1 MYLIWVVILILL
13 SLLILYSDTR
23 ISTRDDWNLKENGFI
38 IIKDT
43 LNDDEIDNLKLL
55 CLANDYINV
64 KDYLHKHGK
73 IQKLIRGYT
82 DESYEFQDYIWI
94 IKKSS
99 VHTCHRDNNG
109 DFFNKGQKYPSY
121 TMLIYLVDMDNSLDV
136 IDKSHKVENKNAFD
150 FNISNPLTKLGC
162 KSGDIVLFNANLIH
176 VGTINEKDDNLR
188 IQMKVT
194 HKDDREILNYY
205 EDYNKVLN
213 KDNKIP
219 RWIRKIQKHV
229 SCMVPSLSDKVQNVN
244 IKSARG
250 SDNGA
255 RIGLGQ
261 KVFSTLYYGDSSF
274 YDLPNAF

>member
-1 MYLIWVVILILL
+1 MYLIWVVIVIVSVLL
-13 SLLILYSDTR
+13 LYSDRMR
-23 ISTRDDWNLKENGFI
+23 ISRRNDWNLNENGFI
-38 IIKDT
+38 IIKNT
-43 LNDDEIDNLKLL
+43 LNDDEIGNLKLL

-64 KDYLHKHGK
+64 KDHLHKHERL
-73 IQKLIRGYT
+73 QKLIRKYT
-82 DESYEFQDYIWI
+82 SELYQFQDYIWI

-121 TMLIYLVDMDNSLDV
+121 TMLIYLEDMDNSLDV
-136 IDKSHKVENKNAFD
+136 IDKSHKVENKNNFD
-150 FNISNPLTKLGC
+150 FNISDPLTKLGC
-162 KSGDIVLFNANLIH
+162 KSGDIILFNANLIH
-176 VGTINEKDDNLR
+176 VGTINDIDDNLR

-194 HKDDREILNYY
+194 HRDDRDILNYY
-205 EDYNKVLN
+205 EDYNKILN

-219 RWIRKIQKHV
+219 KWIRKIQKHV
-229 SCMVPSLSDKVQNVN
+229 SCMVPGLSDKVQNVN

-255 RIGLGQ
+255 SIGLGQ
-261 KVFSTLYYGDSSF
+261 KVFSSLYYGDSSF